1 MPETLTLSEPA
12 LALLRNYRGDIVT
25 DDSNR
30 ETCRELAREGLL
42 VVGHDF
48 TRGREAF
55 YRMTAMG
62 VKLLGVLERMR

>member
-1 MPETLTLSEPA
+1 MPTISPAA
-12 LALLRNYRGDIVT
+12 LALLKGYRGDIPV

-30 ETCRELAREGLL
+30 QACRDLAKEGLL

-55 YRMTAMG
+55 CRMTDLG
-62 VKLLGVLERMR
+62 LKLVDVLERMY